1 MDLRR
6 LDSGKPIWSAKRR
19 SEEMSAQR
27 PQPRLYLF
35 TPLLDDTTTFTS
47 VLDAALAAGDVA
59 AVLLRLGDADE
70 RTLINRVK
78 SIGAV
83 VQCRDI
89 ALLLDGRPDIVGRAG
104 ADGGHLTGIEA
115 LQGAL
120 ATLKPG
126 LIAGAGGLRS
136 RHDAMLAG
144 EANADYVMFGEPDRR
159 DNPGNRPPFPALVER
174 VEWWAE
180 LFQSPCIGYAAAA
193 DEIRPLA
200 EAGADF
206 VALGEWIWVESG
218 GAKTAVTAAA
228 DILAAAAI

>member
-1 MDLRR
+1 MN
-6 LDSGKPIWSAKRR
+6 
-19 SEEMSAQR
+19 AQR
-27 PQPRLYLF
+27 PRPRLYLF
-35 TPLLDDTTTFTS
+35 TPQLDDTTTFAGA
-47 VLDAALAAGDVA
+47 LDAVLIAGDVA
-59 AVLLRLGDADE
+59 AVLLGLGDADE

-83 VQCRDI
+83 VQRHDI

-104 ADGGHLTGIEA
+104 ADGAHLTGIEA

-120 ATLKPG
+120 ATLKPER
-126 LIAGAGGLRS
+126 IAGVGGLRS

-159 DNPGNRPPFPALVER
+159 GDPGKRPPFPDIVER
-174 VEWWAE
+174 VEWWSE
-180 LFQSPCIGYAAAA
+180 LFQLPCIGYAAAA

-206 VALGEWIWVESG
+206 VALGEWIWEEPG
-218 GAKTAVTAAA
+218 GAETAV
-228 DILAAAAI
+228 AAAAGNLAGATP